1 MCLALS
7 ISGPLSAWKVL
18 VRWPLCFLEDGPEQ
32 DHCFVQLQGALFT
45 LQSMRGRGHS
55 FCVFV
60 FGGVGGTRY
69 QKVELRICVFICDN
83 VS

>member
-1 MCLALS
+1 MSRLEHIRSSFSLEGVGQMA
-7 ISGPLSAWKVL
+7 PLS
-18 VRWPLCFLEDGPEQ
+18 FLDGPDQ

-45 LQSMRGRGHS
+45 GQSMRGPGRS